1 MTTEDYLRVA
11 NDMKTSGK
19 PPAIL
24 NFGLEQT
31 SMKEWEKSQEAN
43 REVKTKDHMVQINN
57 SKLLIA
63 KYAREQRLEWER
75 NLKEKNLW
83 TQA

>member
-11 NDMKTSGK
+11 NDMKNTGK
-19 PPAIL
+19 PPAVQ
-24 NFGLEQT
+24 NFGLEQS

-75 NLKEKNLW
+75 NLKEKGLW